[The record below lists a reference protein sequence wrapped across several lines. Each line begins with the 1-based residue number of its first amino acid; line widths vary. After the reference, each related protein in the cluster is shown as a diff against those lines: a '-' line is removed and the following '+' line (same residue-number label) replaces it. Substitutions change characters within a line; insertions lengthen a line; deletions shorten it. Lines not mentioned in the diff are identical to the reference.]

1 MAIRFGLEDHQHFKV
16 ESQSRNGPKA
26 LTGVPGAM
34 RSLGTSLNQ
43 TSLTPINGPR
53 SVSSVKDEWASNSKE
68 IHALKAEIKE
78 EMKREVLD
86 SKSKIVDELNGS
98 LRGDM
103 KEIFRKDV
111 AECNAKILGELKD
124 SLLPLSRMVMG
135 N

>member
-1 MAIRFGLEDHQHFKV
+1 MLSWWYVSISYCLGNVRWIVSYIIEVCF
-16 ESQSRNGPKA
+16 SQVTKA
-26 LTGVPGAM
+26 T
-34 RSLGTSLNQ
+34 
-43 TSLTPINGPR
+43 
-53 SVSSVKDEWASNSKE
+53 VSSVKNEWASIASNSKE

-124 SLLPLSRMVMG
+124 SLLPAIKDRIKRQFETRCC
-135 N
+135 

>member
-1 MAIRFGLEDHQHFKV
+1 MSWKFEMDSIIEVCF
-16 ESQSRNGPKA
+16 SQVTKA
-26 LTGVPGAM
+26 T
-34 RSLGTSLNQ
+34 
-43 TSLTPINGPR
+43 
-53 SVSSVKDEWASNSKE
+53 VSSVKNEWASIASNSKE

-124 SLLPLSRMVMG
+124 SLLPTIKDG
-135 N
+135 HG